1 MLRELVVALVFLSL
15 AITAALWFSGGPRID
30 VRPVEASLAR

>member
-15 AITAALWFSGGPRID
+15 AITAAMWFSGAPRID
-30 VRPVEASLAR
+30 VQPVEASLAR